1 MRMVHFCLKIL
12 KDILKTHCATYLMKV
27 DLSASLACE
36 FYTPAQII
44 AKTLMNISTPL
55 SDRFLESC
63 ILILME
69 IVLKM

>member
-1 MRMVHFCLKIL
+1 
-12 KDILKTHCATYLMKV
+12 MKV